1 MESVQRVQISGS
13 SSIMISRII
22 PRSMNIMKQ
31 FKRLYISFDVNDV
44 DAVSALRSGQSQF
57 AILDPAQVY
66 QDMESKLLNSKKYQ
80 LVCSHKWKKRKL
92 EDILKTERIIDFDE
106 TDQMTFHYLKE
117 CNLLKHAQA
126 DRLFVN
132 RTSSL
137 SNVLIEGYG
146 YGVLTKEF
154 SKPYLEVG
162 DLITLNNGKV
172 FDNILKMAWYK
183 RPEQPKYFSSIMQAI
198 I

>member
-106 TDQMTFHYLKE
+106 TDQM
-117 CNLLKHAQA
+117 
-126 DRLFVN
+126 
-132 RTSSL
+132 
-137 SNVLIEGYG
+137 
-146 YGVLTKEF
+146 
-154 SKPYLEVG
+154 
-162 DLITLNNGKV
+162 
-172 FDNILKMAWYK
+172 
-183 RPEQPKYFSSIMQAI
+183 
-198 I
+198 